1 MKTFK
6 TLAVIA
12 LFAIGSLAV
21 AQNPGMGGNRMNRSV
36 AERAKAEVT
45 SLVTALG
52 LDATQTLKVL
62 EISTKYAQKDSVR
75 FAEMRNSGAQMD
87 REAMMTQM
95 RATQEAKNTEIQA
108 VLTPEQITKYKAFL
122 EERQQRRGQR
132 PQQ

>member
-6 TLAVIA
+6 SLAVIA

-21 AQNPGMGGNRMNRSV
+21 AQNPGQGGNRMNRSV

-45 SLVTALG
+45 SLVTTLG